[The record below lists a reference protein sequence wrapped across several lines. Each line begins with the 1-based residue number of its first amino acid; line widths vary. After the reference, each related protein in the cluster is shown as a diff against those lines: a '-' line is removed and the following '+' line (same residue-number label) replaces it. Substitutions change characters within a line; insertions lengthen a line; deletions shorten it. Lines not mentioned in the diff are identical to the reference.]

1 MYTKSFATSKMK
13 LKQLMN
19 DLLHDQLSTLLE
31 LHICKNKKKIHTS
44 SINQIDVKNNQSKIN
59 DMKIIMNIK
68 L

>member
-1 MYTKSFATSKMK
+1 
-13 LKQLMN
+13 MN

-44 SINQIDVKNNQSKIN
+44 SISQIDVKNNQSKIN

>member
-1 MYTKSFATSKMK
+1 
-13 LKQLMN
+13 MN
-19 DLLHDQLSTLLE
+19 DLLHDQLSTLLK

-59 DMKIIMNIK
+59 DMKVIMNIK

>member
-1 MYTKSFATSKMK
+1 
-13 LKQLMN
+13 MN
-19 DLLHDQLSTLLE
+19 DLLHDQLSALLE

>member
-1 MYTKSFATSKMK
+1 MK

-19 DLLHDQLSTLLE
+19 DLLHDQLSALLE